1 MTYDL
6 SPRLFIEDGPAVRA
20 AGVRSSAPF
29 RMWRK
34 LDGERRLTLIERALK
49 VPGNDAFDDLPVAL

>member
-1 MTYDL
+1 
-6 SPRLFIEDGPAVRA
+6 LFIEDGPAVRA
-20 AGVRSSAPF
+20 AAVRSSAPF

-49 VPGNDAFDDLPVAL
+49 VPGTDAFDDLPVAL